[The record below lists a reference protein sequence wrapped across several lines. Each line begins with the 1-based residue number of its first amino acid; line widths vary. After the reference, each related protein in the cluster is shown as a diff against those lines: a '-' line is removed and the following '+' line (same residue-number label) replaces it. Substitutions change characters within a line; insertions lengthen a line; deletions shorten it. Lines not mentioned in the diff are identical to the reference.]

1 MTRKILATT
10 AVAVLVATA
19 AFAQE
24 QPAPAPADPLTTNQ
38 PAAAPAQPPR
48 PIQADAYLAS
58 NFLGE
63 SVYNGT
69 GDNFRPLAT
78 STTLSSTPKVR

>member
-1 MTRKILATT
+1 MTRKILAAT
-10 AVAVLVATA
+10 AVAMVVATA
-19 AFAQE
+19 AFGQE

-48 PIQADAYLAS
+48 AVQAEAYLAS

-63 SVYNGT
+63 SVLPEPPT
-69 GDNFRPLAT
+69 TFRPLAT

>member
-10 AVAVLVATA
+10 AIAMLVATA

-24 QPAPAPADPLTTNQ
+24 QPAPTPADPLTTQ
-38 PAAAPAQPPR
+38 PAASPAEPPR
-48 PIQADAYLAS
+48 PFQADAYLAS

-63 SVYNGT
+63 VSLPEPAT
-69 GDNFRPLAT
+69 TFRPLAT